1 MEGSKEVLSNTI
13 SHFHSPTKIMK
24 YLLPLFALFLIISS
38 CTAPASTTES
48 GNTEV
53 VQADSVAP
61 AATPP
66 RSRRTKAVVTYAE
79 EAPSV
84 SLPDELFPPFDT
96 IEFDRVVAFDFNKVR
111 RPFVSVLDLPAQR
124 YAGDIEAHQA
134 LDEQQVGQLL
144 TALSR
149 SDSYGGGRAACFD
162 PRMGFVFYQ
171 GSVAKM
177 VVDICLDCN
186 FLRSCIEIPAT
197 INYKDSEGGRPLG
210 FSTLGRE
217 RIIKLAKALELHYG
231 QLGPE
236 KYEFVIGG

>member
-1 MEGSKEVLSNTI
+1 MN
-13 SHFHSPTKIMK
+13 
-24 YLLPLFALFLIISS
+24 YLLPLFTFLLLATS
-38 CTAPASTTES
+38 CTAPASATDGEDK
-48 GNTEV
+48 EV
-53 VQADSVAP
+53 VQADP
-61 AATPP
+61 ATPP
-66 RSRRTKAVVTYAE
+66 ANSSSSRKTNKVLAYVS

-84 SLPDELFPPFDT
+84 SLPDQLLPPFDT
-96 IEFDRVVAFDFNKVR
+96 VEFDRVVAFDFNKVR

-124 YAGDIEAHQA
+124 YAGDIEAQQA
-134 LDEQQVGQLL
+134 LDKQQVAEVL
-144 TALSR
+144 TALSQ

-186 FLRSCIEIPAT
+186 FLRSSIEIPAT
-197 INYKDSEGGRPLG
+197 INYHDFEGGRPLG

-217 RIIKLAKALELHYG
+217 RIIKLAKALGLHYG